1 VKRKWL
7 LVSIVILI
15 VMAGIGYWSASTSR
29 STAAAEKKIGDLIG
43 RSDIISAIEMANRHD
58 HLKRSSIDALWVAE
72 YKNLKLNGQ
81 IAALMSTQLSRRL
94 ASDVAQSDG
103 NIEQVIVF
111 DEAGCLVG
119 ADHATH
125 DYDQSDEDKWKRT
138 VGAANLKPVLE
149 GRDADPKGTTDQVS
163 QSVRDAKGKIIGGV
177 TLRWCNSPGGC
188 L

>member
-1 VKRKWL
+1 VKRI
-7 LVSIVILI
+7 SIFVTIISLI
-15 VMAGIGYWSASTSR
+15 VVVVIGYRSFPAKQ

-43 RSDIISAIEMANRHD
+43 RSDIISAIKMANRHD
-58 HLKRSSIDALWVAE
+58 HLKRSCIDALWVAE
-72 YKNLKLNGQ
+72 YKNPKLNGQ

-103 NIEQVIVF
+103 RIEQVMVF

-138 VGAANLKPVLE
+138 VGAANLKPVFE
-149 GRDADPKGTTDQVS
+149 GRDTDPKGTTDQVS
-163 QSVRDAKGKIIGGV
+163 QSVTDAKGKIIGGV

>member
-1 VKRKWL
+1 MKRKWL

-15 VMAGIGYWSASTSR
+15 VMAGLGYWSVSTSQ

-43 RSDIISAIEMANRHD
+43 RSDIISAIETANRHD
-58 HLKRSSIDALWVAE
+58 HLRRSSIDALWVAE
-72 YKNLKLNGQ
+72 YKNPEVNGQ

-94 ASDVAQSDG
+94 ASDVAQSHG
-103 NIEQVIVF
+103 QIEQVMVF

-138 VGAANLKPVLE
+138 VGAANLKPVFE
-149 GRDADPKGTTDQVS
+149 GREADPKGTTDQVS
-163 QSVRDAKGKIIGGV
+163 QSVRDPKGTIIGGV